1 MGDTLNLTLDV
12 LNLLNSGEKDFEK
25 IAKACNTS
33 VETVKEIAHKTNR
46 E

>member
-1 MGDTLNLTLDV
+1 MGDTLNLTLNV
-12 LNLLNSGEKDFEK
+12 LSLLNSGDKDFEK

-33 VETVKEIAHKTNR
+33 VETVKEISHKTNR